1 MHIGN
6 HTIGPGHPVY
16 IVAELSANHNQSFE
30 RAVKIV
36 HAAKAAGAD
45 AIKLQTYTPETITLR
60 SGSERFRIKSGSPWS
75 GRSLH
80 DLYAEAST
88 PWEWH
93 AELQKIAHQLGLDFF
108 SSPFDES
115 AVDFLETLKVPAYKI
130 ASPEIVDLPLIRKAA
145 STGKPLIISTGMASA
160 EEIQEALDAA
170 TRAGSNEVAL
180 LKCTSAYPAEPGEMN
195 LRAIPVLVQQFCVP
209 VGISDHTA
217 GIAVPVAA
225 VALGTCIIEKH
236 LTLARADGGP
246 DSAFSLEPNEFA
258 EMVDAVRTT
267 EKALGAAQIG
277 PAPSEEGNRRF
288 RRSLFVVKDM
298 NQGEVFSTENIR
310 SIRPGDGL
318 HTRHLA
324 DVLGKTSCKEIKRG
338 TPLAW
343 DLVSGEP

>member
-6 HTIGPGHPVY
+6 HIIGPGHPVY

-30 RAVKIV
+30 RAAKII

-60 SGSERFRIKSGSPWS
+60 SNSERFRIKPGSLWS

-80 DLYAEAST
+80 ELYAEASM

-93 AELQKIAHQLGLDFF
+93 GELQKIAHDIGLNFF

-130 ASPEIVDLPLIRKAA
+130 ASPEIVDLPLIHKAA
-145 STGKPLIISTGMASA
+145 TTGKPLIVSTGMASA

-170 TRAGSNEVAL
+170 VPAGSNEIAL
-180 LKCTSAYPAEPGEMN
+180 LKCTSAYPATPEEMN
-195 LRAIPVLVQQFCVP
+195 LRAIPALAEKFQLP
-209 VGISDHTA
+209 VGLSDHTT

-225 VALGTCIIEKH
+225 VALGACIIEKH

-246 DSAFSLEPNEFA
+246 DSAFSLEPHEFA
-258 EMVDAVRTT
+258 EMVEAVRTT
-267 EKALGAAQIG
+267 EKALGFAQVG
-277 PAPSEEGNRRF
+277 PASSEDANRRF
-288 RRSLFVVKDM
+288 RRSLFVVQDM
-298 NQGEVFSTENIR
+298 NEGEVFSAQNVR
-310 SIRPGDGL
+310 SIRPADGL
-318 HTRHLA
+318 HTRHLSE
-324 DVLGKTSCKEIKRG
+324 VLGKTSSCRIKRG
-338 TPLAW
+338 TPLQW
-343 DLVSGEP
+343 ELVGR